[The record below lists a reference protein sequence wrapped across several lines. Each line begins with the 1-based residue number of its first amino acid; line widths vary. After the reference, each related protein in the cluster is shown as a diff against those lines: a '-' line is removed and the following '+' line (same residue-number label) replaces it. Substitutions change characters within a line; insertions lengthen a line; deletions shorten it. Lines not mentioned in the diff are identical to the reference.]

1 MRGIGSKCRGKVFS
15 IPDWTEVLL
24 NKIQKKKS
32 QRGGKERRETVRER
46 RGGGHRDAPPPSMEK
61 VRVIL

>member
-1 MRGIGSKCRGKVFS
+1 MRGIGYKCRGKVFS

-46 RGGGHRDAPPPSMEK
+46 WGGGTEIPLPPVWK
-61 VRVIL
+61 K